1 MTSPS
6 LDVITS
12 SQDLRWLLQSSLWT
26 QPESSW
32 QTLASFMPHE
42 EPFGRPPAP
51 AHDCCQARPRCPGA
65 TGRMRTKVTGRLD
78 EKVGVVG
85 VMVCMLFVKTQ
96 SGVKGEWKGPPAD
109 SWRAVM

>member
-51 AHDCCQARPRCPGA
+51 THGCCQARPRCPGA

-85 VMVCMLFVKTQ
+85 VMVWMLLVKTQ
-96 SGVKGEWKGPPAD
+96 SGGKRRKEGA
-109 SWRAVM
+109 SR